1 MNFMDEALMEAQ
13 KAFDM
18 GEVPVG
24 AVIVKDNKIIGRG
37 FNKKEIL
44 NSVVAHAEIMAIEDA
59 SRNLNNWRLNDC
71 IMYVTL
77 EPCPMCAG
85 AILQSRISKIFIGAN
100 EFKAVPAAVQLIL
113 CMMIILI
120 SFLMYTGNMTT
131 DVFRFLRTFL
141 RKEDKQK
148 RSKSVNIS

>member
-85 AILQSRISKIFIGAN
+85 AILQSRISKIYIGAN
-100 EFKAVPAAVQLIL
+100 EFKSGACGSAIN
-113 CMMIILI
+113 
-120 SFLMYTGNMTT
+120 LMYDDNLNKFL
-131 DVFRFLRTFL
+131 DVHWEHDERCFQILKDFFRER
-141 RKEDKQK
+141 RQAKKK
-148 RSKSVNIS
+148 

>member
-71 IMYVTL
+71 
-77 EPCPMCAG
+77 
-85 AILQSRISKIFIGAN
+85 
-100 EFKAVPAAVQLIL
+100 
-113 CMMIILI
+113 
-120 SFLMYTGNMTT
+120 
-131 DVFRFLRTFL
+131 
-141 RKEDKQK
+141 
-148 RSKSVNIS
+148 